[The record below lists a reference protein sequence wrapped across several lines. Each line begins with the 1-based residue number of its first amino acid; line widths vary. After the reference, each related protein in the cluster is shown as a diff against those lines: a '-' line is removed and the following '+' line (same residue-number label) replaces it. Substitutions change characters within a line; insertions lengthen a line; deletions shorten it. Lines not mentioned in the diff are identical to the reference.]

1 MGQKD
6 VCDNRNC
13 TYKEMASF
21 CETLEEGGMNW
32 VCGEHLL
39 RNESSWHF
47 PFDDGEQGRCFKD
60 NE

>member
-1 MGQKD
+1 
-6 VCDNRNC
+6 
-13 TYKEMASF
+13 MASF
-21 CETLEEGGMNW
+21 CETLEGGGMNW

-47 PFDDGEQGRCFKD
+47 PFGDGEQGRCFTD